1 MGEVGPGACAGF
13 LVGKTGVCPLVGT
26 AESCPSDGQ
35 DHVKDCLEVAVGS
48 GWLQAACLQKGANTG
63 ALCDDLSAIGPET
76 TWSNGPAA

>member
-48 GWLQAACLQKGANTG
+48 GWLQAACLLMNWAVFPSRWSFDLRCPSTG
-63 ALCDDLSAIGPET
+63 ACGLLDR
-76 TWSNGPAA
+76 